1 MTAAWKWALLA
12 LATAVNVAA
21 QGLLRYAFAKVQTP
35 SGGWPGAGELGR
47 LAATPAA
54 WAGLSLQGAGF
65 VLWLA
70 VISRMELTY
79 AFPLSGALFTLL
91 MFVQGA
97 YVLQEA
103 VTPMRIAGAV
113 LIVAGAALVGRSG

>member
-1 MTAAWKWALLA
+1 MTVAWKWALLV
-12 LATAVNVAA
+12 LATGVNVAA
-21 QGLLRYAFAKVQTP
+21 QGLLRYAFSKVQMAG
-35 SGGWPGAGELGR
+35 SGWPGASELAR
-47 LAATPAA
+47 LAGTPAA
-54 WAGLSLQGAGF
+54 WAGVSLQGVGF

-91 MFVQGA
+91 LFVQGA
-97 YVLQEA
+97 FVLHEA

-113 LIVAGAALVGRSG
+113 LIVAGAALVGRSA